1 MLKIKLFIFVFAI
14 AASSMVTTAV
24 ARGNGLIH
32 QKLEPETLSYSVM
45 FKWGLINKK
54 AGTAVLS
61 LSTDDNKYKAKL
73 SASSEPWADRIFRV
87 RDTLNG
93 HMTYADFRPLY
104 YEKIAHEGVEHKH
117 DIVEYDYSN
126 PRLIQAQCYRK
137 VYKKGELKI
146 DEKRQ
151 LTSEGQAVDM
161 LTSFYFM
168 RTLPFDSW
176 KPGHIEVI
184 DIFSGKRKE
193 LLSIVYS
200 GKEKLD
206 VNGISRLSYHIT
218 FKFTSGDGQ
227 KTSDDMDAWIAADES
242 RIPLRLEGKLP
253 VGKVHC
259 VLDKKD

>member
-1 MLKIKLFIFVFAI
+1 MLNLKRIILTSTYTAAI
-14 AASSMVTTAV
+14 AYAAI
-24 ARGNGLIH
+24 AGGKGLIH
-32 QKLEPETLSYSVM
+32 QQLEPETLRYSVM

-61 LSTDDNKYKAKL
+61 LTHGDNKYKACL
-73 SASSEPWADRIFRV
+73 AASSEPWADKVFRV
-87 RDTLNG
+87 RDTLHG
-93 HMTYADFRPLY
+93 HMTYRDFRPLY
-104 YEKIAHEGVEHKH
+104 YEKIAHEGTEHKH
-117 DIVEYDYSN
+117 DIVHYDYSN
-126 PRLIQAQCYRK
+126 PELVQAQCVRK
-137 VYKKGELKI
+137 VYKKGELKV

-151 LTSEGQAVDM
+151 MSSDGQALDM

-176 KPGHIEVI
+176 NPGHVEAV

-200 GKEKLD
+200 GKVNID
-206 VNGISRLSYHIT
+206 VNGTKRQAYHIT
-218 FKFTSGDGQ
+218 FKFTSDNGE
-227 KTSDDMDAWIAADES
+227 KTSDDLDAWISADTS

-259 VLDKKD
+259 VLDN